1 MFNYMLYI
9 YDNAGN
15 YKTHGTLE
23 RMSAEL
29 MAINYI
35 RNYDAELVH
44 VTDNTTGE
52 ILRTYQRG

>member
-9 YDNAGN
+9 YTGDT

-23 RMSAEL
+23 RLGAEL
-29 MAINYI
+29 MAISYI
-35 RNYDAELVH
+35 RNSGADLVY

-52 ILRTYQRG
+52 ILRTYEKG